1 VTTIELV
8 RHGETDWNRENR
20 FQGHA
25 DPPLNAVGMRQA
37 EELARALDVDGLVAA
52 YSSPLRRALET
63 ARILARALGLEVT
76 PSEPLREVDVGS
88 WQGLTRTEVQARFPE
103 GYRRWR
109 GLGDGWEGGEMYEE
123 LGRRVIGG
131 IRGIADL
138 HVGRRVL
145 VVTHGGP
152 IRSALAAAD
161 GVSFGDARRSIDVV
175 GNCAVVRLAVDGD
188 TLRRVAAPTTA

>member
-1 VTTIELV
+1 
-8 RHGETDWNRENR
+8 
-20 FQGHA
+20 
-25 DPPLNAVGMRQA
+25 
-37 EELARALDVDGLVAA
+37 
-52 YSSPLRRALET
+52 
-63 ARILARALGLEVT
+63 
-76 PSEPLREVDVGS
+76 
-88 WQGLTRTEVQARFPE
+88 VQARFPE

-109 GLGDGWEGGEMYEE
+109 GLGDGWEGGETYEE